1 MVPNANVNI
10 DTHTVTI
17 DGNLVVTGTQTTVE
31 STDTALTDNTIIL
44 NAGETGAGVTAG
56 IQVLKLKEVRRIMR
70 LCFIMKQMIP
80 FELKIGSTFPKLEVQ
95 L

>member
-1 MVPNANVNI
+1 MAINKLTNSDYKIKTGNGANTNVNI

-44 NAGETGAGVTAG
+44 NAGETGAGVTAC
-56 IQVLKLKEVRRIMR
+56 LLYTSPSPRDA
-70 LCFIMKQMIP
+70 
-80 FELKIGSTFPKLEVQ
+80 
-95 L
+95 